1 MRCSYCRSMTHEE
14 NCPKELVDRIL
25 PVYSAIHKLAMV
37 ENRAQ
42 GKQAPLYAMPEAR
55 ALLEQILPMMKA
67 LAPVEKPVPKTNAT
81 KKPL

>member
-1 MRCSYCRSMTHEE
+1 MTHDE

-42 GKQAPLYAMPEAR
+42 GKQAPLYGLPEAR
-55 ALLEQILPMMKA
+55 ALLEQIIPMMKA
-67 LAPVEKPVPKTNAT
+67 LAPVEKPAPKTTPA
-81 KKPL
+81 KKGL